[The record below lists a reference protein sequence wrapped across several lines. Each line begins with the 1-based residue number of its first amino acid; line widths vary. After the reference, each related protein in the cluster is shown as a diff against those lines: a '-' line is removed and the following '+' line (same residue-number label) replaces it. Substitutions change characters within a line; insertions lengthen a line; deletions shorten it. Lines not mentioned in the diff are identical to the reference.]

1 MGLVYVLSYLTPTIH
16 TSLTKLRFMTCAVRV
31 LGDRDYKTMILWEG
45 KKGFIHKIFYLA
57 GICICVVRNVS
68 VGILPQILAL
78 ADDGHAFLVSV
89 ICDSV
94 LV

>member
-1 MGLVYVLSYLTPTIH
+1 
-16 TSLTKLRFMTCAVRV
+16 MTCAVRV
-31 LGDRDYKTMILWEG
+31 LGGCDYKTMILWEG

-57 GICICVVRNVS
+57 GVCICAVRNVS
-68 VGILPQILAL
+68 VGILPQILAV
-78 ADDGHAFLVSV
+78 ADDGRAFLVSV